1 MSKTCTL
8 DSQFDA
14 VSTPQIAAN
23 EPISSPGL
31 CIENFR
37 SWLAFRERFDDWEGS
52 WQLFGRLTTLKQ
64 LGRSPSASTEQH
76 GACYSPPG
84 ARGAQ
89 VILFLPRELWT
100 DPGRCDEKMRVLIG
114 GRSPQ

>member
-8 DSQFDA
+8 DPQFDA

-52 WQLFGRLTTLKQ
+52 WQLFGRLIALKQ

-89 VILFLPRELWT
+89 VILFSPARAF
-100 DPGRCDEKMRVLIG
+100 DESWAMR
-114 GRSPQ
+114 

>member
-52 WQLFGRLTTLKQ
+52 WQLFGRLMALKQ
-64 LGRSPSASTEQH
+64 LGRSPSALTEQH

-89 VILFLPRELWT
+89 VILFSPARAFDGSWA
-100 DPGRCDEKMRVLIG
+100 MR
-114 GRSPQ
+114 